1 MPPEPLPWDRKDYF
15 EKRKHSERS
24 SDASFLA
31 GVAGGGGGGAT
42 SRWRDATP
50 YHHGPRDY
58 RSEDSRRFGQG
69 CNNGKQGG
77 YQVLVEESNGYGC
90 MPSRSSGED
99 ESFNGRPSPAS
110 SSRSR
115 GYGTNGYSYYNREN
129 RGSFCQRDYYWR
141 GDRLQEQQSH
151 HHPWEPPTVRQQP
164 YTAHDEGGSRA
175 SVDQSHR
182 DHMIGNSDGVGVEGR
197 RYDVKDHSLGSMTWK
212 PMKWSRSGG
221 ISARYSV
228 GVLKMDLEES
238 GPEKVTQL
246 MSESPREG
254 VEVKV
259 LDALMESP
267 RPPLSDEAS
276 NPKKKQRLGWGQGLA
291 KREKKLE
298 GPPEETSKGSSVAQS
313 LLEGSPKV
321 SECASPATAVLAT
334 CSSSPGMEDKSFAK
348 ASNNEQEAV
357 NSVNSV
363 QHVVDNFSEKFSS
376 ILEKL
381 DHKSNESIN
390 SLIHDLLQ
398 HEDASSGDS
407 SYIRNSAMRKLL
419 LLKDGVSKELEKAES
434 EIDMLEIEIKSLYP
448 ETGNCVL
455 HPIECKSSQTE
466 MALRTSGE
474 PAIHVTTNLPSN
486 SAPND
491 LLSSAVDP
499 VAETSCGDSLAECQK
514 VVKVED
520 IDSPGTVTSKVAK
533 GTSEELDNSIVS
545 TRQGAPC
552 PPNRKIPAVK
562 CDPGGGDLTLVPTA
576 EIIDYTRKLMSDSH
590 IKLHRSSLKMPALIL
605 DEKERKQSRFLSNN
619 GLVDD
624 PCLEKAKSTI
634 NPWTPEEE
642 EVFMEMLATFGKD
655 FSKIA
660 SCLSHKTTADCI
672 EFYYKNQKS
681 ESFREVKKKLKFRK
695 QMQTTNT
702 YLIASGKILNRD
714 STACSRDLLGAASVA
729 AVQTNGKS
737 KAQHRYP
744 RRPVSGGYHDY
755 RMSRES
761 DTLLERTSLNDISG
775 NEATAADV
783 LAGICGALSSEA
795 VSSCVTSSIDP
806 VEGGQ
811 KANHMLNDSSYTP
824 DVTQHI
830 IDEDDTCSDK
840 GSANID
846 IVDWTDE
853 EKSLF
858 IRALSSFGK
867 DFAKI
872 SRCLG
877 SRSRDQCKIFF
888 SKARKCLGLDRIHQ
902 IVGNGGIPVSDG
914 NGERSD
920 TDDAGVVETGSAI
933 CSTQSCSKTDANFT
947 QSVTKACSEECG
959 PPGNHLMQI
968 ELHKSRDKNESKAG
982 SLNRE
987 EASSLAENRLSG
999 VENCQTGIHLEDL
1012 CRDGADMAGT
1022 LLSCDFSVQ
1031 LGLVDGK
1038 TKERETDMVASLA
1051 ESVLPEGSGRLGQS
1065 KPQVLTNIQR
1075 DVDRTM
1081 SADLTKTGS
1090 PSPQHLTIETGLH
1103 EKRDKQVS
1111 IDARICCQLM
1121 DLNTSGNTCHAVT
1134 DSCFR
1139 QIDVNAP
1146 DCQQQTSVERS
1157 QKLRVFVRKQKDLL
1171 THLPADL
1178 VLPDPSSSNRENGIN
1193 KVVTHP
1199 SILNFSGH
1207 GNVHLHSSDNS
1218 EFHQQHHSQNPS
1230 LNQNRADSG
1239 LQVFGGYPHHV
1250 LNDPVNH
1257 DSSAN
1262 GESKNFNSSGPLH
1275 LPAESAPKPES
1286 RMQEPNDR
1294 LRYSQPQVHSDN
1306 EQKSQGSG
1314 DVKLFG
1320 QILNHP
1326 SQPQKSKPACVG
1338 KEEASTSP
1346 RAGKLVVLK
1355 SQNSRVDK
1363 PLIHPPVKDEI
1374 SSQLS
1379 LEDLPNSRSYG
1390 TWGGNHVQR
1399 GGFNSLTES
1408 LMLVGG
1414 YSRACRLEQDV
1425 LEGLMRGNQVSSIP
1439 SMVDHHSGNEV
1450 LALEYSPSCKA
1461 LPNGVTIA
1469 DHHPHMSQQQVQ
1481 QQLVSLERK
1490 RHHELLS
1497 GPQKRGLGLMGYQ
1510 ASNNRSVIHSEGLR
1524 HCRILWWP

>member
-1 MPPEPLPWDRKDYF
+1 MGSLDQGDYQY
-15 EKRKHSERS
+15 
-24 SDASFLA
+24 D
-31 GVAGGGGGGAT
+31 
-42 SRWRDATP
+42 
-50 YHHGPRDY
+50 
-58 RSEDSRRFGQG
+58 
-69 CNNGKQGG
+69 
-77 YQVLVEESNGYGC
+77 
-90 MPSRSSGED
+90 
-99 ESFNGRPSPAS
+99 
-110 SSRSR
+110 
-115 GYGTNGYSYYNREN
+115 
-129 RGSFCQRDYYWR
+129 
-141 GDRLQEQQSH
+141 
-151 HHPWEPPTVRQQP
+151 
-164 YTAHDEGGSRA
+164 
-175 SVDQSHR
+175 
-182 DHMIGNSDGVGVEGR
+182 DHFWYKSI
-197 RYDVKDHSLGSMTWK
+197 
-212 PMKWSRSGG
+212 
-221 ISARYSV
+221 
-228 GVLKMDLEES
+228 
-238 GPEKVTQL
+238 
-246 MSESPREG
+246 
-254 VEVKV
+254 
-259 LDALMESP
+259 
-267 RPPLSDEAS
+267 
-276 NPKKKQRLGWGQGLA
+276 
-291 KREKKLE
+291 
-298 GPPEETSKGSSVAQS
+298 
-313 LLEGSPKV
+313 
-321 SECASPATAVLAT
+321 
-334 CSSSPGMEDKSFAK
+334 EDKSYAK
-348 ASNNEQEAV
+348 ASNNEQEAI

-363 QHVVDNFSEKFSS
+363 QHVVDNFSEKFST

-434 EIDMLEIEIKSLYP
+434 EIDSLEIEIKSLYP
-448 ETGNCVL
+448 EIGNCVL

-466 MALRTSGE
+466 MALGTSGE
-474 PAIHVTTNLPSN
+474 PATHVTANLPSN
-486 SAPND
+486 SAPNE
-491 LLSSAVDP
+491 LSSAVDP
-499 VAETSCGDSLAECQK
+499 VAETSCGVSLAESQK

-533 GTSEELDNSIVS
+533 GTSEEPDSSTIS

-552 PPNRKIPAVK
+552 PPNRKMPAVK
-562 CDPGGGDLTLVPTA
+562 CDPGGENGLTVISYNESVSSSVLHTDSDSSIVASIMASNKDSAREASETLLITPPGGEFKSDIWRMENPFLNKMDELRLKEMIIKHKHYLRFKERALTLQFRAFRHLWKEDARLLSVRKSRPKSQKCFELFFRSSHGGHQKHRSSLRNRFALPGGDLTLVPIA

-590 IKLHRSSLKMPALIL
+590 IKFHRSSLKMPALIL

-624 PCLEKAKSTI
+624 PCLQKAKSTI

-695 QMQTTNT
+695 QMQTANT
-702 YLIASGKILNRD
+702 YLMTSGKILNRD
-714 STACSRDLLGAASVA
+714 STACSRDLLGTASVA
-729 AVQTNGKS
+729 AVQTNGKI

-840 GSANID
+840 GLANLD

-872 SRCLG
+872 SGCLG

-902 IVGNGGIPVSDG
+902 VVGNGGIPVSDG

-920 TDDAGVVETGSAI
+920 TDDAGVVEMGSAI
-933 CSTQSCSKTDANFT
+933 CSTQSCSKTDADFT

-968 ELHKSRDKNESKAG
+968 ELHKSCDKNESKAG

-987 EASSLAENRLSG
+987 EASSLADNRLSG

-1051 ESVLPEGSGRLGQS
+1051 ESVLPEGSGKLGQS
-1065 KPQVLTNIQR
+1065 KPQVLTDIQR
-1075 DVDRTM
+1075 DVDQTM

-1111 IDARICCQLM
+1111 TDANDARICCQLM
-1121 DLNTSGNTCHAVT
+1121 DLNTSGNICHAVT

-1157 QKLRVFVRKQKDLL
+1157 QKLRVFVRKQKDLP
-1171 THLPADL
+1171 THLPADP
-1178 VLPDPSSSNRENGIN
+1178 VLPDPSSSNCENGVN

-1199 SILNFSGH
+1199 STLNFSGH
-1207 GNVHLHSSDNS
+1207 EKVHLHSSDNS
-1218 EFHQQHHSQNPS
+1218 EFHQRHHSQNPS

-1262 GESKNFNSSGPLH
+1262 GDSKNFNSSGPLH

-1286 RMQEPNDR
+1286 RKQEPNDR

-1306 EQKSQGSG
+1306 ERQSQGSG

-1363 PLIHPPVKDEI
+1363 PLIHPPIKDEI

-1399 GGFNSLTES
+1399 GGFNSPTES
-1408 LMLVGG
+1408 LMLVAG

-1450 LALEYSPSCKA
+1450 LALEYNPSCKA
-1461 LPNGVTIA
+1461 MPNGVTVA

-1481 QQLVSLERK
+1481 QQLISLERK

-1497 GPQKRGLGLMGYQ
+1497 GPQKRGFDGVSGFKQQICYTQRGTPALSDPVVAMRRHYASCHAGMRSDDDLWRGDLGRKME
-1510 ASNNRSVIHSEGLR
+1510 ASKKD
-1524 HCRILWWP
+1524 WWKFVAAP